1 MLHVYFDGV
10 REGPV
15 GVGKTNVEELV
26 VYSVRG
32 GEGETTV
39 ESVEGYEGGN
49 PNSKYVWKTDPRLS
63 VRVGTGGRVVVGGRG
78 YRDGPVGGYQI

>member
-39 ESVEGYEGGN
+39 ESVEGYVGEGIRTR
-49 PNSKYVWKTDPRLS
+49 SMF
-63 VRVGTGGRVVVGGRG
+63 GR
-78 YRDGPVGGYQI
+78 QIHG